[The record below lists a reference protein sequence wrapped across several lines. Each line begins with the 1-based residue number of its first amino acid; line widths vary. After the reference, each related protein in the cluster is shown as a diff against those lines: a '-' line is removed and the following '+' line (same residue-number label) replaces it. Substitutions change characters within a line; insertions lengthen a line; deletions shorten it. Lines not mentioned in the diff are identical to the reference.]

1 MPRLL
6 EFLKWRLRYLRS
18 EEETKAPSE
27 QLQKAENRLARV
39 VYGIRDRTDKSMVG
53 CVTLVEQVENDK
65 ILDKGHEIKT
75 PSAGNENDPTE
86 VVETFGSANH

>member
-1 MPRLL
+1 M
-6 EFLKWRLRYLRS
+6 
-18 EEETKAPSE
+18 A
-27 QLQKAENRLARV
+27 
-39 VYGIRDRTDKSMVG
+39 G

-65 ILDKGHEIKT
+65 IFDKGHEIKT